1 LGIRHQRVKVYSSGC
16 VISNNLLTTPT
27 APFGR
32 FYPRTSRAS
41 SSSSQLR
48 PPLEQSP
55 APHTGIPV
63 TVSSYATDTPL
74 SYLRVSDVG
83 HIQTLV
89 ASVALVPCSAK
100 WYLRIRHSIASFR
113 LRLIGNL
120 HSGPLCDTPC
130 PTDLNP
136 DLTTTTSGVKSPM
149 AYDKSFHR
157 ISTKY
162 RHRRARWINM

>member
-1 LGIRHQRVKVYSSGC
+1 MYSSGC
-16 VISNNLLTTPT
+16 VISNNLSTTPT

-48 PPLEQSP
+48 PPLK
-55 APHTGIPV
+55 HIPV

-113 LRLIGNL
+113 LRLIGSL

-136 DLTTTTSGVKSPM
+136 DLTTASSGVKSPM
-149 AYDKSFHR
+149 AYSKSFHR

>member
-1 LGIRHQRVKVYSSGC
+1 VKLYSSGC
-16 VISNNLLTTPT
+16 VISNNLSTTPI

-32 FYPRTSRAS
+32 FYPRTSRACS
-41 SSSSQLR
+41 SSSRLR
-48 PPLEQSP
+48 PLLEQSR
-55 APHTGIPV
+55 APHTGIAV
-63 TVSSYATDTPL
+63 TVSSYAADTPL
-74 SYLRVSDVG
+74 SYLRTSDVG

-130 PTDLNP
+130 PTDFNP

-149 AYDKSFHR
+149 AYDKSFHS

-162 RHRRARWINM
+162 RHQRARWTNM